1 MAIEKMALINL
12 IGNLEDLDDTLL
24 ACLRSGFFH
33 PEVAIHTTDTSHG
46 FHVLEGENPYAP
58 LLTQARRLSVD
69 LDISLH
75 EVPFSADGYTPE
87 TVKAYLDAL
96 QKQSAALAEQKR
108 AVQENILQH
117 DTETVLEAA
126 FRLGHEGTDEE
137 RLSDIALLKRRP
149 RYFTVSDFYDEADL
163 DQAVAAVADQYDVA
177 AVSAALV
184 RYDED
189 AGFQYSEE
197 KPGRQVDRADLK
209 NKLKEALD
217 AGEYSAVLTGAV
229 SETAPALNLEQ
240 AEEAYTCLA
249 EFSTEAGVNSE
260 DRDHNVKLASDTINN
275 TLLAPGEEFSMNALI
290 GETSEAQGYRE
301 AATYAQ
307 GQVVPEF
314 GGGVCQVSSTIY
326 NAAVSAGL
334 KTTERNS
341 HSMTVSYVEMGEDA
355 MIAYSYSDLKFVNNS
370 SGNILVLVDAY
381 GPAVTCYI
389 YGIPILEE
397 GVTVEMDSYIEEILP
412 IPDPEYEE
420 DDSLAPGEEK
430 YRTRGKEGYRVLTD
444 LVTKKD
450 GVEISREFLHTSTYR
465 PQTPVIRR
473 NSG

>member
-1 MAIEKMALINL
+1 MLCM
-12 IGNLEDLDDTLL
+12 
-24 ACLRSGFFH
+24 
-33 PEVAIHTTDTSHG
+33 
-46 FHVLEGENPYAP
+46 VL
-58 LLTQARRLSVD
+58 
-69 LDISLH
+69 
-75 EVPFSADGYTPE
+75 
-87 TVKAYLDAL
+87 
-96 QKQSAALAEQKR
+96 AALAVIAVVVGAFFIRKNVADGRLLAASDTFCEGIYVENLSLGGLTMEEAEEQVSR
-108 AVQENILQH
+108 AVEARAVWNVQADCGGEVYSVENILQH

-197 KPGRQVDRADLK
+197 KSGRQVDRADLK

-326 NAAVSAGL
+326 NAAVTAGL

-397 GVTVEMDSYIEEILP
+397 GVTVEMDSYIEEVLP